1 MKTIDNYE
9 GVLTRKRI
17 LEALRDRQPETM
29 HNTWL
34 EVNNRLSRQ
43 ARPRPYVYSAIKRR
57 MYQMYDM
64 GLVDKRLRVGTK
76 HGELEWSLTPKGKNL
91 VKEMGKSNE
100 LH

>member
-17 LEALRDRQPETM
+17 LEVLRDRQPETM

-43 ARPRPYVYSAIKRR
+43 VRPRPYVYSAIKRR
-57 MYQMYDM
+57 MYQMYGM

-91 VKEMGKSNE
+91 VKEMEKSNE